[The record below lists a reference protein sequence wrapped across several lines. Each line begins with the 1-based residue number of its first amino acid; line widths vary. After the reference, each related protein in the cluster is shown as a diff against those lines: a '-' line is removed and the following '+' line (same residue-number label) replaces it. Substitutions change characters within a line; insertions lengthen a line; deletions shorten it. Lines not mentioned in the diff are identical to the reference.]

1 MYYLKLYFN
10 LISAILRS
18 QMQYRVSFIMQ
29 FIAQFIVTFT
39 DFIAIMFIFSKFSDI
54 KGWTLWQV
62 GLLYG
67 MTSVS
72 FAIAEMT
79 ARGFDLFSRMIRM
92 GDFDRI
98 LLRPAGV
105 FIQLMTADFDLRK
118 LGRILQGFMVL
129 VIAWKML
136 GLGLNPVKLVFLTAA
151 VINGIIFYMAIIIAG
166 ATICFWSVES
176 TELPNMF
183 TYGGVEATSYP
194 IAIYRQWF
202 RNILIFIIPLAF
214 VNYFPA
220 LYLLDMPD
228 SLGFPYWIRFIFP
241 LPSVI
246 AMTLAVRFWNYGV
259 KHYQSTGS

>member
-18 QMQYRVSFIMQ
+18 QMQYRASFIMQ
-29 FIAQFIVTFT
+29 IISQFIVTFT
-39 DFIAIMFIFSKFSDI
+39 DFIAIMFIFGKFSDI
-54 KGWTLWQV
+54 KGWSLWEV

-72 FAIAEMT
+72 FAISEMT
-79 ARGFDLFSRMIRM
+79 ARGFDMFSRMIRL
-92 GDFDRI
+92 GDFDRV

-118 LGRILQGFMVL
+118 LGRILQGLLVL
-129 VIAWKML
+129 VIAWRML
-136 GLGLNPVKLVFLTAA
+136 GLGLNLSKIAFLIAA
-151 VINGIIFYMAIIIAG
+151 IINGIIFYMAILIAG
-166 ATICFWSVES
+166 ATVCFWSVES

-194 IAIYRQWF
+194 IPIYRRWF
-202 RNILIFIIPLAF
+202 RNILIFVVPLAF

-220 LYLLDMPD
+220 LYILDMPD
-228 SLGFPYWIRFIFP
+228 PLGLPYCIRFLFP
-241 LPSVI
+241 LASI
-246 AMTLAVRFWNYGV
+246 AAMTLAVRFWNYGV
-259 KHYQSTGS
+259 QHYQSTGS

>member
-18 QMQYRVSFIMQ
+18 QMQYKASFIMQ
-29 FIAQFIVTFT
+29 FFAQFIVTFT
-39 DFIAIMFIFSKFSDI
+39 DFIAIMFIFGKFSDI
-54 KGWTLWQV
+54 KGWTLWEV

-92 GDFDRI
+92 GEFDRI

-105 FIQLMTADFDLRK
+105 FIQLMSADFDLRK

-136 GLGLNPVKLVFLTAA
+136 GLGSNPAKIMFLTAA
-151 VINGIIFYMAIIIAG
+151 VVNGIMFYMAIIIAG
-166 ATICFWSVES
+166 ATVCFWSVES

-194 IAIYRQWF
+194 IPIYRQWF

-228 SLGFPYWIRFIFP
+228 PLGFPYWVRFMFP
-241 LPSVI
+241 LTSVI
-246 AMTLAVRFWNYGV
+246 AMTLAVNFWNYGV